1 MIDCPI
7 PDADQKLVF
16 DFFWKFSAFE
26 CALKE
31 GGFLSKQRDAKPDW
45 DEFANRIDSQ
55 FAKVSDAGFQ
65 NAVTRIKKLAPQ
77 HQFND
82 DNKPRWEAVLRKP
95 TDSDTAYTLR
105 LLRTARN
112 NLFHGGK
119 YQDGSI
125 IPEIARDREILLA
138 ASTVLDGCYE
148 LHPEI
153 KRLIDHATD

>member
-7 PDADQKLVF
+7 PDADRKLLF

-26 CALKE
+26 CALKR
-31 GGFLSKQRDAKPDW
+31 GGFLKPVRKDKRTDAQADW
-45 DEFANRIDSQ
+45 DKFARKIDGRFVEIASH
-55 FAKVSDAGFQ
+55 GF
-65 NAVTRIKKLAPQ
+65 
-77 HQFND
+77 
-82 DNKPRWEAVLRKP
+82 WEAVARINCLSPQRQINAGGKLGWKP
-95 TDSDTAYTLR
+95 VGRGAKDSDTAYTLK

-138 ASTVLDGCYE
+138 ALTVLDGCYE
-148 LHPEI
+148 LIP
-153 KRLIDHATD
+153 R